1 MIFKQQQLERDQLAI
16 LLVSFNYSQKQ
27 SKEEVVKIH
36 HESLTQI
43 HSVSDSKI
51 VFRFF
56 FFFCWV
62 FGSGFNI
69 FFLLSFSLLPFL
81 LLSLSLLPSFS
92 LHSMEQ
98 RHSFHLAHRSSRKLR
113 KKKRELSIAMIE
125 NVLFIKKEKPF
136 LKMVKKKKLKR

>member
-1 MIFKQQQLERDQLAI
+1 MIFKQQQLERDKLRII
-16 LLVSFNYSQKQ
+16 LVYFNYSQKQ

-43 HSVSDSKI
+43 HSVSESKI
-51 VFRFF
+51 VLGFF

-69 FFLLSFSLLPFL
+69 FFLPFL
-81 LLSLSLLPSFS
+81 LTPSFSPSFSLLPSFS
-92 LHSMEQ
+92 LHSMGQ
-98 RHSFHLAHRSSRKLR
+98 RRSFHLAHRPSRKLR
-113 KKKRELSIAMIE
+113 KKKKKRKLSIAMIE

-136 LKMVKKKKLKR
+136 LRMVKKKKN

>member
-16 LLVSFNYSQKQ
+16 ILVSFNYSQKQ

-51 VFRFF
+51 VFRF

-98 RHSFHLAHRSSRKLR
+98 RHSFHLAHRSSRTLR
-113 KKKRELSIAMIE
+113 KKKKRKLSIAMIE
-125 NVLFIKKEKPF
+125 NVLFIKTEKPF
-136 LKMVKKKKLKR
+136 LKMGKKKK